1 MQHLQA
7 EKFFAITPPA
17 AIVDNAAFTTA
28 TIDTLGFNELLVVV
42 YLGALD
48 IAVAAMKLQESEAS
62 NMASPTDIT
71 GTVGGT
77 SYTLPIATDDNTF
90 IAFHVKTGG
99 QRKRYID
106 LVITG
111 GDGSTGT
118 FMSAF
123 ALLGKGTTTPSTAAA
138 RGTGQFISV

>member
-7 EKFFAITPPA
+7 EKFVGITPPA

-28 TIDTLGFNELLVVV
+28 AIDTRGFNELLILV

-48 IAVAAMKLQESEAS
+48 IALAALKLTESEAS
-62 NMASPTDIT
+62 DMSNATDIS

-77 SYTLPIATDDNTF
+77 SYTLPIDTADNTF

-106 LVITG
+106 LTITG
-111 GDGSTGT
+111 GDGTAGT
-118 FMSAF
+118 FMA
-123 ALLGKGTTTPSTAAA
+123 AVAILGKGLTTPTTDAQRGAAL
-138 RGTGQFISV
+138 VVNV

>member
-7 EKFFAITPPA
+7 DKFVGITPPA
-17 AIVDNAAFTTA
+17 AIVDAAAFTTA
-28 TIDTLGFNELLVVV
+28 AIDTLGFNELLILV

-48 IAVAAMKLQESEAS
+48 IAVAALKLQESEAS
-62 NMASPTDIT
+62 NMASATDIT

-77 SYTLPIATDDNTF
+77 SYTLPIDTADNTF
-90 IAFHVKTGG
+90 LAFHVKCGG

-111 GDGSTGT
+111 GDGTAGT
-118 FMSAF
+118 FMSAV
-123 ALLGKGTTTPSTAAA
+123 AILTKGTTTPTTDAQ
-138 RGTGQFISV
+138 RGAGLVVNV